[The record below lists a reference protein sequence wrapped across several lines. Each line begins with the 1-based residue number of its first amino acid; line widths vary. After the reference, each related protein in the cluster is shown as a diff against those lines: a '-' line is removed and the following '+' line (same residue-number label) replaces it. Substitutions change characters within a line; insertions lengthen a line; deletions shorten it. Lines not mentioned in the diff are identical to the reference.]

1 MTKETP
7 PVGRM
12 EYYRD
17 STQKVLPLVYSDAL
31 TYLESMS
38 RVVHKLNEV
47 IDLANNVTTNA
58 VEQAGQYTDEK
69 LIEYSA
75 EVQSAIGEINQ
86 LYAELGVQYDN
97 FVNEVNNRITLIHG
111 KLDKMQDNVDSVLGQ
126 ANAYTQQAIANN
138 NEYVVDQ
145 TTKALKTV
153 TVLNYFT
160 GQRIGIQNM
169 FDYLAQFHLA
179 NAITFDQIAGRNKT
193 YDEFN
198 GMNMTYTD
206 LALNGST
213 LFN

>member
-138 NEYVVDQ
+138 NEYLVEQ
-145 TTKALKTV
+145 TSKALKTV
-153 TVLNYFT
+153 TILNYFT
-160 GQRIGIQNM
+160 GKRISIQNM
-169 FDYLAQFHLA
+169 FDYLAQFHLN
-179 NAITFDQIAGRNKT
+179 NAVTYQQIADRNKT
-193 YDEFN
+193 YDELAD
-198 GMNMTYTD
+198 MNMTYTD